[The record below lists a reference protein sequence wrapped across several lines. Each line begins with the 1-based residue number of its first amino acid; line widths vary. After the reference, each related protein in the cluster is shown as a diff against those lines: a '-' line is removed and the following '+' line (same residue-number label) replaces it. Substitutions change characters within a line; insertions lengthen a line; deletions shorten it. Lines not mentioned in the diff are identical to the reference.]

1 MIKITLPDGHYYD
14 EMLTAQGE
22 QRPHYNAWWQWFRNT
37 DQFSIRQKKA
47 QAELLFHRIGIT
59 FNVYGEDEGTERL
72 IPFDSVPRI
81 IPAGEWQRIDRGIRQ
96 RVKALNSFLYDIY
109 HEQNILRAGLIP
121 AEQVL
126 ANEQYQPCMQG
137 INLPNNTYAHIT
149 GVDMV
154 RNNDGQYYVLEDN
167 LRTPSGVSYMLEN
180 RKMMMRLY
188 PEMFEQHHIAPVERY
203 PSYLL
208 QTLRESSL
216 VDDPCVVVMT
226 PGRFN
231 SAYFEHSFLAQQMGV
246 ELVESA
252 DLFIKNGAVY
262 MRTTEGPRRV
272 DVIYRRIDDAW
283 LDPLAFRADSMLG
296 VPGLL
301 SVYRAGGVVLANA
314 IGTGVADDK
323 SIYPYVPEMIRFY
336 LGEQPILSNIPTWQC
351 RKAEDLR
358 YVLSNLELMVVKE
371 VHGAGSTACWSARV
385 RLKRSERPSAS
396 ACWPIRP
403 TISPRTPLRCRPAP
417 PSLRKVCR
425 RDISIYG
432 PTCCPGR
439 RCGWCPAA

>member
-1 MIKITLPDGHYYD
+1 MVSQH
-14 EMLTAQGE
+14 
-22 QRPHYNAWWQWFRNT
+22 R
-37 DQFSIRQKKA
+37 SILYPAEKA

-96 RVKALNSFLYDIY
+96 RVKALNAFLYDIY

-231 SAYFEHSFLAQQMGV
+231 SAYFEHSLAQQMGSSWWRAPICLLKRRGV
-246 ELVESA
+246 YA
-252 DLFIKNGAVY
+252 HHRGAAAGGCDLSPHRRRLARPAGL
-262 MRTTEGPRRV
+262 PRRF
-272 DVIYRRIDDAW
+272 DARR
-283 LDPLAFRADSMLG
+283 
-296 VPGLL
+296 PG
-301 SVYRAGGVVLANA
+301 AA
-314 IGTGVADDK
+314 
-323 SIYPYVPEMIRFY
+323 
-336 LGEQPILSNIPTWQC
+336 
-351 RKAEDLR
+351 
-358 YVLSNLELMVVKE
+358 
-371 VHGAGSTACWSARV
+371 V
-385 RLKRSERPSAS
+385 RLSRRRRSAGQRH
-396 ACWPIRP
+396 RH
-403 TISPRTPLRCRPAP
+403 R
-417 PSLRKVCR
+417 
-425 RDISIYG
+425 G
-432 PTCCPGR
+432 G
-439 RCGWCPAA
+439 

>member
-1 MIKITLPDGHYYD
+1 
-14 EMLTAQGE
+14 
-22 QRPHYNAWWQWFRNT
+22 
-37 DQFSIRQKKA
+37 
-47 QAELLFHRIGIT
+47 
-59 FNVYGEDEGTERL
+59 
-72 IPFDSVPRI
+72 
-81 IPAGEWQRIDRGIRQ
+81 
-96 RVKALNSFLYDIY
+96 
-109 HEQNILRAGLIP
+109 
-121 AEQVL
+121 
-126 ANEQYQPCMQG
+126 MQG

-262 MRTTEGPRRV
+262 MRTTEGPRRARPAGLP
-272 DVIYRRIDDAW
+272 RRFDA
-283 LDPLAFRADSMLG
+283 RR
-296 VPGLL
+296 PG
-301 SVYRAGGVVLANA
+301 AA
-314 IGTGVADDK
+314 
-323 SIYPYVPEMIRFY
+323 
-336 LGEQPILSNIPTWQC
+336 
-351 RKAEDLR
+351 
-358 YVLSNLELMVVKE
+358 
-371 VHGAGSTACWSARV
+371 V
-385 RLKRSERPSAS
+385 RLSRRRRSAGQRH
-396 ACWPIRP
+396 RH
-403 TISPRTPLRCRPAP
+403 R
-417 PSLRKVCR
+417 
-425 RDISIYG
+425 G
-432 PTCCPGR
+432 G
-439 RCGWCPAA
+439 